1 MTPEPCA
8 DPRLTLGAGLSALA
22 SALVAAAWPGWVGVG
37 LILGAAV
44 VLLLT
49 AAWALRARQP
59 VTGPAAA
66 DEAHEPAAVVRDAL
80 RALGG

>member
-59 VTGPAAA
+59 VPGPATA
-66 DEAHEPAAVVRDAL
+66 DDAHDAPALRDAL

>member
-1 MTPEPCA
+1 
-8 DPRLTLGAGLSALA
+8 
-22 SALVAAAWPGWVGVG
+22 VGVG

-44 VLLLT
+44 ALLLT